1 MGKSEELT
9 KDERIK
15 REISRLKRLLKEIP
29 PDRLKAAE
37 GLVKRIAFM
46 QITLEDLEADINE
59 HGTVEAFSQTPG
71 VQYDRQRPAAQ
82 IYNTTIKNYTTACK
96 QLFDMVPEGKPKT
109 DADELMAFV
118 KGASRK

>member
-1 MGKSEELT
+1 MGKSDILT
-9 KDERIK
+9 KEERIK
-15 REISRLKRLLKEIP
+15 KEIGKLKRLLKELP

-59 HGTVEAFSQTPG
+59 NGTVETFSQTENIS
-71 VQYDRQRPAAQ
+71 YDRQRPAAQ

-96 QLFDMVPEGKPKT
+96 QLFDMLPDGKPKS

-118 KGASRK
+118 KGAAKK